1 MHLLISSVRSH
12 RCRRCEESISNM
24 ELYNMSLYIAYIW
37 FKAIDQEIILLII
50 NNSIFLLDII
60 YYSAKQIYLFIAKI
74 PLIH

>member
-1 MHLLISSVRSH
+1 
-12 RCRRCEESISNM
+12 M